1 MRLTF
6 SDHSNHSGGFIFS
19 TGNGD
24 PWYGFIGQNSKML
37 GNVTVERESINTF
50 LVKANAWNHGVVIP
64 IDGTVEVA
72 PA

>member
-6 SDHSNHSGGFIFS
+6 LDSSYHSGGFIFS
-19 TGNGD
+19 TGNGT
-24 PWYGFIGQNSKML
+24 PWYGLIGHNSRMV
-37 GNVTVERESINTF
+37 GDVTVERESINTF

-64 IDGTVEVA
+64 IDGTVVVE